1 MIKLKTEVNKSALM
15 RELKQQAVDI
25 YENSSDPYD
34 KVQAFMA
41 GAESFFDLL
50 RLPVVM
56 QQLSC
61 DGCKYKGNDDSL
73 CGDCGDDYRNK
84 TT

>member
-1 MIKLKTEVNKSALM
+1 MIKIKTEVNKSALM

-25 YENSSDPYD
+25 YENSSEPYE
-34 KVQAFMA
+34 KVQAFIA

-61 DGCKYKGNDDSL
+61 SGCKYNSNDDSL
-73 CGDCGDDYRNK
+73 CGECGDKYKNY